1 MDWAMGVYVRLHES
15 GAVSPA
21 EKFVNGPNGFK
32 MAVWK
37 DGDMVESEISNI
49 DAPELPVVFKK
60 PAKSQ
65 ARMTTT
71 ASDHVMKKPAAAPTL
86 EASADAEEQEEEE
99 EAAQEQADDEHVQC
113 ISDGEAAD
121 EAPVEAAPGALG
133 EADDE
138 QLLSFSGFVHP
149 LLGALSGGCYA
160 KQSYFTAKAPGDLK
174 KRLVVAVSEVQTGQ
188 HSIVCNKLFR
198 WALANP
204 QANKESIILKRAEFL
219 IESQ

>member
-1 MDWAMGVYVRLHES
+1 M
-15 GAVSPA
+15 
-21 EKFVNGPNGFK
+21 
-32 MAVWK
+32 
-37 DGDMVESEISNI
+37 
-49 DAPELPVVFKK
+49 KK
-60 PAKSQ
+60 PAAAPTPEVSADEEEQEEDEEADQDQ
-65 ARMTTT
+65 A
-71 ASDHVMKKPAAAPTL
+71 DDEHVVMKKPAAAPTP
-86 EASADAEEQEEEE
+86 EASADADEQEEEE

-198 WALANP
+198 WALAN
-204 QANKESIILKRAEFL
+204 QQRVHHFEKG
-219 IESQ
+219 